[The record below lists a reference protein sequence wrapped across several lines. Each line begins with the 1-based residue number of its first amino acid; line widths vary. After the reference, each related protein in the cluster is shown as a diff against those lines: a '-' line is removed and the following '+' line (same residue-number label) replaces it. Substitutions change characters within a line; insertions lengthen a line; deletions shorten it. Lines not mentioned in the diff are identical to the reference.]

1 VREQKT
7 CTDFY
12 HEHNDMG
19 CHSLVIGKKII
30 GIYLDADYAI
40 GKRAN
45 RAAKEILNP
54 AGSVSPDT
62 PIAFFVPTKEL

>member
-1 VREQKT
+1 
-7 CTDFY
+7 
-12 HEHNDMG
+12 MG
-19 CHSLVIGKKII
+19 CHALVIGKKII